1 SEGLTDE
8 QLEFQQTAKKFADT
22 EFAPNMREWDLNE
35 IWPQEAMRKAAELGF
50 GAIYCSPDFGGTG
63 LGRLDAS
70 IIFEALATGDV
81 STTALLSIHNMC
93 AWMIDEHGSVEQ
105 KEKYLPSLASFEKMA
120 SYCLTE
126 PNAGSDAG
134 NLSTSARKEGD
145 YYVLNGS
152 KAFISGGGDSEVYV
166 VMARTGVAGPKGI
179 SCFIVEKGTEGLSFG
194 AKEKKVGW
202 NSQPTRA
209 VIFEDCKV
217 PASNLVGKEG
227 QGFSIAMKGLNGGR
241 LNIASSSL
249 GGAQAA
255 LEHAF
260 EHVKQRKQFGQS
272 ISAFQNTQFELVD
285 MATELNAARML
296 VRRAGKA
303 MDAQDPAVP
312 ALCAMAKL
320 HATEKCYDEPITLAL
335 FSFVSTGGYGYLKD
349 YPVQQYLRDLRVHR
363 ILEGTNE
370 IMRVVVAR
378 EMFKE

>member
-1 SEGLTDE
+1 
-8 QLEFQQTAKKFADT
+8 
-22 EFAPNMREWDLNE
+22 MREWDMNE
-35 IWPQEAMRKAAELGF
+35 VWPQEAMRKAAELGF
-50 GAIYCSPDFGGTG
+50 GGENPNSTSQHLRRKLSQPGIFLNEAIYCSPDYGGTG

-93 AWMIDEHGSVEQ
+93 AWMIDEFGSVEL
-105 KEKYLPSLASFEKMA
+105 KEKYLPTLATFEKMA

-126 PNAGSDAG
+126 PNAGSDAANVG
-134 NLSTSARKEGD
+134 TSARKEGD

-166 VMARTGVAGPKGI
+166 VMARTGGPGPKGI
-179 SCFIVEKGTEGLSFG
+179 SCIVVDKGTEGLSFG
-194 AKEKKVGW
+194 AKEKKMGW

-260 EHVKQRKQFGQS
+260 EYTKQRKQFGQS
-272 ISAFQNTQFELVD
+272 ISSFQNTQFRLVE
-285 MATELNAARML
+285 MATELNASRLM
-296 VRRAGKA
+296 VRRAGRA
-303 MDAQDPAVP
+303 MDAKDPAVP

-320 HATEKCYDEPITLAL
+320 HATEKCYDICDQAL
-335 FSFVSTGGYGYLKD
+335 QLLGGYGYLKD
-349 YPVQQYLRDLRVHR
+349 YPIQQYLRDLRVHR